1 MVLLSV
7 LGCWE
12 LRDKVGFVEEEVNG
26 DLSILFF
33 SFWDLF
39 LRPRIAASKAS
50 GCLSSQV
57 LLL

>member
-26 DLSILFF
+26 HLSILFF

-39 LRPRIAASKAS
+39 LPPRIAASKAS
-50 GCLSSQV
+50 GCVSS
-57 LLL
+57 